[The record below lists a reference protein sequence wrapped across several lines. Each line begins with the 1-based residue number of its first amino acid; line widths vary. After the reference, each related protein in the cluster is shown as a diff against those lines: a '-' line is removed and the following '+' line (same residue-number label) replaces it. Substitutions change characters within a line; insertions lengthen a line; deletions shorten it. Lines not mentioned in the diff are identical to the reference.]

1 MAYNNEKLFKKAC
14 DFIEKDKDV
23 LFITEVI
30 THLMI
35 SERTF
40 YDHFPIDSQK
50 LQHIKTLID
59 KNKFSTKQYLR
70 KTFKSRF
77 ASSAERIFLYKL
89 TSSAEEKKQIY
100 ETSVS
105 QSIEPIKH
113 NITLNL
119 KDEKD
124 KKDKKG
130 IKKDKGKT
138 S

>member
-1 MAYNNEKLFKKAC
+1 MAYNTEALFNKAC
-14 DFIEKDKDV
+14 EYIQKDKDV

-40 YDHFPIDSQK
+40 YDHFPIESQK
-50 LQHIKTLID
+50 LQDIKTLID
-59 KNKFSTKQYLR
+59 KNKQSTKQYLR
-70 KTFKSRF
+70 KTFKSKF

-89 TSSAEEKKQIY
+89 SASAEEKKQIY
-100 ETSVS
+100 ETSAP

-119 KDEKD
+119 ND
-124 KKDKKG
+124 KKYKNNDKKY
-130 IKKDKGKT
+130 KKKEGKNE
-138 S
+138 

>member
-1 MAYNNEKLFKKAC
+1 MAYNTEVLFNKAC
-14 DFIEKDKDV
+14 EYIEKDKDV
-23 LFITEVI
+23 LFVTEVI

-50 LQHIKTLID
+50 LQYIKTLID
-59 KNKFSTKQYLR
+59 KNKQATKQYLR
-70 KTFKSRF
+70 KTFKSKF

-89 TSSAEEKKQIY
+89 SASSEEKKQIY
-100 ETSVS
+100 ETSAP

-124 KKDKKG
+124 KNKDKKD
-130 IKKDKGKT
+130 KKQDG
-138 S
+138 

>member
-1 MAYNNEKLFKKAC
+1 MAYNTEVLFEKAC
-14 DFIEKDKDV
+14 DYIEKDKDV
-23 LFITEVI
+23 LFVTEVI

-50 LQHIKTLID
+50 LQYIKTLID
-59 KNKFSTKQYLR
+59 KNKQATKQYLR
-70 KTFKSRF
+70 KTFKSKF

-89 TSSAEEKKQIY
+89 SASSEEKKQIY
-100 ETSVS
+100 ETSAP

-119 KDEKD
+119 NDEKYKNKD
-124 KKDKKG
+124 KKDRKKE
-130 IKKDKGKT
+130 GKHE
-138 S
+138 